1 MKNILCVRWGNK
13 YDGYVEKLRLQLQKH
28 CTVDYKF
35 YCLTDKPKFSY
46 DIQLPVAWDHHYNS
60 KRNAF
65 WAYRKCYMFNEDLF
79 PELKYGK
86 EFLYLDLDVLIHNS
100 IDSLFQ
106 LDTVHPWIVR
116 GWWNDMET
124 CKKNYG
130 KLISTPI
137 NSSIIRWNR
146 GQLKP
151 IYDHIETN
159 TDYIFFTYPTIDNYF
174 NHYWYDMHNEENSKQ
189 LFRGLEKGITY
200 SWFKGNIFP
209 EDMDLHEVRNDH
221 MICLFNNCTE
231 DTYQDM
237 YEIIE
242 SWNI

>member
-1 MKNILCVRWGNK
+1 MNK
-13 YDGYVEKLRLQLQKH
+13 YIFKLII
-28 CTVDYKF
+28 TF
-35 YCLTDKPKFSY
+35 
-46 DIQLPVAWDHHYNS
+46 
-60 KRNAF
+60 
-65 WAYRKCYMFNEDLF
+65 
-79 PELKYGK
+79 
-86 EFLYLDLDVLIHNS
+86 FLIGCQS
-100 IDSLFQ
+100 IDPLFE
-106 LDTVHPWIVR
+106 LNINNPWIVR

-124 CKKNYG
+124 CKRNYG

-151 IYDHIETN
+151 IYDHIENN

-174 NHYWYDMHNEENSKQ
+174 NHYWYDMRNEENSKQ

-209 EDMDLHEVRNDH
+209 EDMDLHQVRNDH
-221 MICLFNNCTE
+221 MICLFNNCT
-231 DTYQDM
+231 DDDYQDM

-242 SWNI
+242 SWNT